1 MRKYS
6 VVNEEGVVETFT
18 QNVGDA
24 DHAALDAARDL
35 AARAGEDVFEVLA
48 DGSEVVVWQFD
59 DSADEPWDGF
69 RSDAEADADA
79 LASAGM
85 GTDEDYS
92 GCGDW

>member
-24 DHAALDAARDL
+24 DHAALDAAMDL

>member
-1 MRKYS
+1 
-6 VVNEEGVVETFT
+6 VNEEGVVETFT

-24 DHAALDAARDL
+24 DHAALDAAMDL

-85 GTDEDYS
+85 GTDEDYG

>member
-1 MRKYS
+1 M
-6 VVNEEGVVETFT
+6 VETFT

-24 DHAALDAARDL
+24 DHAALDAAMDL

-85 GTDEDYS
+85 GTDEDYG

>member
-1 MRKYS
+1 M
-6 VVNEEGVVETFT
+6 NEEGVVETFT

-24 DHAALDAARDL
+24 DHAALDAAMDL

-85 GTDEDYS
+85 GTDEDYG

>member
-24 DHAALDAARDL
+24 DHAALDAAMDL

-85 GTDEDYS
+85 GTDEDYG

>member
-6 VVNEEGVVETFT
+6 VVNEEGVVETFI

-24 DHAALDAARDL
+24 DHAALDAAMDL

-48 DGSEVVVWQFD
+48 DGSEVVVWKFD

-69 RSDAEADADA
+69 RSDAEADGDA

-85 GTDEDYS
+85 GTDEDYG
-92 GCGDW
+92 GCCDW